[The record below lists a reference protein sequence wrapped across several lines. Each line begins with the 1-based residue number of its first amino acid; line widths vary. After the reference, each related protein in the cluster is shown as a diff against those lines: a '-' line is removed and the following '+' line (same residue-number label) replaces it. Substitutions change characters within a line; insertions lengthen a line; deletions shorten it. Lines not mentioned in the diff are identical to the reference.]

1 MVGMTA
7 IPSIAAARARPWRF
21 FFPSTI
27 LVLVADL
34 YPFAGVLWWGW
45 DAFVLLML
53 YWMETAVIAFWAL
66 ARILALP
73 PVADES
79 GESLVARIKLRFGL
93 TLFFLVHASA
103 FMGAHLL
110 FLWSVFSGKWGQTIH
125 NPHDFIHQMVL
136 PFHLW
141 VPLAMAFVARGIA
154 FVRDLWS
161 RRAHER
167 AQAVPAPSAET
178 AAKQQ
183 QDALGGIVGG
193 LYGRIILMHVTI
205 LAGVWAAKRL
215 GSIGPFVLLIAIK
228 TFFDVLAHVT
238 IDLGLVK
245 IDGKPVA

>member
-1 MVGMTA
+1 MSA
-7 IPSIAAARARPWRF
+7 IPSIAAARASPLRF

-34 YPFAGVLWWGW
+34 YPLAGVLWWGW

-66 ARILALP
+66 ARILTLAP
-73 PVADES
+73 EADEA
-79 GESLVARIKLRFGL
+79 GKSLAERIKLRVGL
-93 TLFFLVHASA
+93 TLFFLVHASG

-125 NPHDFIHQMVL
+125 SPHDFLHQMVL

-141 VPLAMAFVARGIA
+141 VPLGMTFVARGIA
-154 FVRDLWS
+154 FVRDLLS
-161 RRAHER
+161 RRARER
-167 AQAVPAPSAET
+167 AQAIPASSAET

-183 QDALGGIVGG
+183 QAALGGIVGG

-205 LAGVWAAKRL
+205 LTGVWAAQKL

-228 TFFDVLAHVT
+228 TAFDVLIHVS
-238 IDLGLVK
+238 IDLGLAKV
-245 IDGKPVA
+245 DGKPAA

>member
-34 YPFAGVLWWGW
+34 YPLAGVLWWGW

-73 PVADES
+73 PEADEA
-79 GESLVARIKLRFGL
+79 GKSLIERIKLRFGL

-110 FLWSVFSGKWGQTIH
+110 FLWSVFSGQWGRTIH
-125 NPHDFIHQMVL
+125 NPYDFIHQMVL

-141 VPLAMAFVARGIA
+141 VPLGLAFVARGIA
-154 FVRDLWS
+154 FVRDIWS
-161 RRAHER
+161 RH
-167 AQAVPAPSAET
+167 SH
-178 AAKQQ
+178 AAFAAGSVEQQ
-183 QDALGGIVGG
+183 NNAIGAIVGG
-193 LYGRIILMHVTI
+193 LYGRIVLMHVTI
-205 LAGVWAAKRL
+205 LSGVWAAKKL

-228 TFFDVLAHVT
+228 TVFDVLIHVS
-238 IDLGLVK
+238 IDLGV
-245 IDGKPVA
+245 GKTDRQPAA